1 MASIR
6 PVLKYFALLLFAAY
20 GWLRLRFRT
29 TPTLLIL
36 TYHRVLP
43 ADAVERDSEQPGMM
57 ITPDTLRS
65 HIHFIKKLGIEPIH
79 LNEWLER
86 NQIGKELP
94 KLAVAF
100 TFDDGWRDNY
110 QYAFPILKTQKIPAT
125 IFLVTQMIGSDR
137 TFWPEEV
144 LRLLTS
150 IAIPAEN
157 PSFDWLRPHL
167 PDYYRPGYRPLSN
180 LEADPIIASL
190 KKKLDDETIITSLNN
205 LCLNHPEFSPAK
217 NSRSILNQKELSEMS
232 KDGLITYGA
241 HTRRHF
247 RLNRLKS
254 KEDLHEEIVVC
265 FEDLQSLTSAC
276 VPVFCYPNGDITSNG
291 ESLVSDHYDA
301 ACTTKTGWNTRGC
314 NPLDL
319 HRFNL
324 HDGNSGSNLALLA
337 TIGRGL
343 L

>member
-1 MASIR
+1 M
-6 PVLKYFALLLFAAY
+6 ALLRRFLKTGALTFLAVY
-20 GWLRLRFRT
+20 GWLRIRLLSQ
-29 TPTLLIL
+29 PTLLIL

-43 ADAVERDSEQPGMM
+43 AGSAERASEQPGMI
-57 ITPDTLRS
+57 ITPEALEK
-65 HIHFIKKLGIEPIH
+65 HIQLVRKLGAKPVHLTDWIE
-79 LNEWLER
+79 NDKQGQR
-86 NQIGKELP
+86 LP
-94 KLAVAF
+94 KLCVAF

-110 QYAFPILKTQKIPAT
+110 QHAFPVLKEQKIPAT
-125 IFLVTQMIGSDR
+125 IFLVTKMIGSQGI
-137 TFWPEEV
+137 FWPEQV

-150 IAIPAEN
+150 MAIPAESS
-157 PSFDWLRPHL
+157 SFDWLRPHL
-167 PDYYRPGYRPLSN
+167 PASCRTGDRPLSV
-180 LEADPIIASL
+180 LEADAVIVSL
-190 KKKLDDETIITSLNN
+190 KKLDDETIITALNN
-205 LCLNHPEFSPAK
+205 LYLNHPEFAPAK

-232 KDGLITYGA
+232 KDGLVAYGA

-265 FEDLQSLTSAC
+265 LEDLQSLTSAC
-276 VPVFCYPNGDITSNG
+276 VPVFCYPNGDITNNG